1 VRPIGI
7 LGGTGLYALLDDAV
21 REDVS
26 TPFGAPSA
34 ALARGRVG
42 DREVVF
48 LPRHG
53 ADHRFPP
60 HRVPYRANL
69 WALRAAGVRQVLAP
83 CAVGGLDPALAPG
96 DLVVPDQVLDRTSG
110 RERTFW
116 DEGAVHVPFADPYC
130 PRGRVAVLAAATDA
144 GWPARDGGT
153 VAVVDGPRFSSRAES
168 RALAAAGGTVVNMTG
183 MPEAGLARELAL
195 CFTSVALLTDR
206 DAGVAEGESVR
217 QGDVLEVFAR
227 STARLRDLL
236 LDVVARLGDDRTCAC
251 PTALDGTAGVLD
263 EDDPSAPPS
272 LAHR

>member
-1 VRPIGI
+1 VRPVGI

-21 REDVS
+21 PQEVD
-26 TPFGAPSA
+26 TPFGAPSGP
-34 ALARGRVG
+34 LARGRVG

-96 DLVVPDQVLDRTSG
+96 DLVVPDQVLDRTTG
-110 RERTFW
+110 RARTFW

-130 PRGRVAVLAAATDA
+130 PRGRAAVLAAAASA
-144 GWPARDGGT
+144 GWPAADGGT

-195 CFTSVALLTDR
+195 CYTSVALVTDR
-206 DAGVAEGESVR
+206 DAGVAEGEAVR

-227 STARLRDLL
+227 STQRLRALL
-236 LDVVARLGDDRTCAC
+236 LDVVGRVGDDRAC
-251 PTALDGTAGVLD
+251 PCASALEGTAGVLD
-263 EDDPSAPPS
+263 DDDPSAPPA
-272 LAHR
+272 LAHG

>member
-21 REDVS
+21 LEEVS
-26 TPFGAPSA
+26 TPFGPPSA
-34 ALARGRVG
+34 SLARGRVG

-69 WALRAAGVRQVLAP
+69 WALRAAGARQVLAP
-83 CAVGGLDPALAPG
+83 CAVGGLDPALEPG

-110 RERTFW
+110 RPRTFW
-116 DEGAVHVPFADPYC
+116 HEGAVHVPFADPYC
-130 PRGRVAVLAAATDA
+130 PRGRAAVLAAAADA
-144 GWPARDGGT
+144 GWPAADGGT

-168 RALAAAGGTVVNMTG
+168 RALASAGGTVVNMTG

-195 CFTSVALLTDR
+195 CYTSVALVTDR
-206 DAGVAEGESVR
+206 DAGAAAGEQVR
-217 QGDVLEVFAR
+217 QSDVLEVFAR
-227 STARLRDLL
+227 STARLRELL
-236 LDVVARLGDDRTCAC
+236 LDVVSRLDDDRTCAC
-251 PTALDGTAGVLD
+251 PAALDGTAGVLD
-263 EDDPSAPPS
+263 EDDPSVPPA